1 MTIEEQAKLI
11 MRKYPATRYKTSTFM
26 KEWMREFIGVDFYI
40 TFSQFDEFWKSEAT
54 LERIRRKLLK
64 EEEFK
69 LPPEIDQGRYNKASE
84 MQEIYHRE
92 VEGQIKKDDWF
103 QKSLKGQ
110 EKQDYNTIFKT

>member
-1 MTIEEQAKLI
+1 MTTEEQAKLI

-40 TFSQFDEFWKSEAT
+40 TFTQFDEFWKFEAT
-54 LERIRRKLLK
+54 LERVRRKLLK

-92 VEGQIKKDDWF
+92 VEGKTKKDNW
-103 QKSLKGQ
+103 L
-110 EKQDYNTIFKT
+110 QDNLQGEDKENFDTMFST